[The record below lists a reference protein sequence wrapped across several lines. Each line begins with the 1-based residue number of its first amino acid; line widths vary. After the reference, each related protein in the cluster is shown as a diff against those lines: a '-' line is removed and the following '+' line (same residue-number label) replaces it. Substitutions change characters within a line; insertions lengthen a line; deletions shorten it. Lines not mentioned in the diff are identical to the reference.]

1 MFSFRECTSDLSHQ
15 ERMPLVR
22 RYAVMNTEEV
32 KVSQNFIAFITV
44 KDRIGKRLPDYLL
57 AAADKLGLRKGQA
70 YDNEKN
76 GPCQGCTSAHPP
88 LQLQSHYHSVAAIA

>member
-1 MFSFRECTSDLSHQ
+1 
-15 ERMPLVR
+15 MPLVR

-32 KVSQNFIAFITV
+32 KVSQNFTVFITV
-44 KDRIGKRLPDYLL
+44 NDQTGKRLPDYLL

-76 GPCQGCTSAHPP
+76 GPYQGCTSAHPP
-88 LQLQSHYHSVAAIA
+88 LPTAEPFSLCGSNSLNFVLRYAVKCT